1 MATAPTMARGGKG
14 QPPAGSQIRRP
25 SSLSNMEGYEGMM
38 VGMDVSSGPQGLAS
52 ALSEGQL
59 PTAMLEMQSEF
70 MDELGFQQDPVLR
83 KAPSDGPQEPAWLKP
98 LGSNWNKVALALLGL
113 CVALAVIALVL
124 YIEGSRLYREETGQL
139 ALSNALQQKSSQLW
153 DSLRLHP
160 GGSLCSDYQQMFT
173 HWLTAFC
180 RLANCTSQLC
190 HRLWSY
196 FDGSCYYFSRTA
208 EDWASGRQECIAQGA
223 ELLVIRSKREQFVA
237 GFDSRNAYWIGMRE
251 VPQNLSWVWVDGTP
265 LQDDLTFWERGYPT
279 GYFDYQLEVFGHCG
293 MLRRRAWVN
302 AACGARHRWI
312 CKRTS
317 EKLPFNL

>member
-1 MATAPTMARGGKG
+1 MSTIINQSQYRGR
-14 QPPAGSQIRRP
+14 GSVP
-25 SSLSNMEGYEGMM
+25 LNS
-38 VGMDVSSGPQGLAS
+38 VF
-52 ALSEGQL
+52 L
-59 PTAMLEMQSEF
+59 PCFT
-70 MDELGFQQDPVLR
+70 
-83 KAPSDGPQEPAWLKP
+83 EPAWLKP

-196 FDGSCYYFSRTA
+196 FDGSCYYFSRAA

-223 ELLVIRSKREQFVA
+223 ELLVIRSKREQVLN
-237 GFDSRNAYWIGMRE
+237 SR
-251 VPQNLSWVWVDGTP
+251 QNPSQLSP
-265 LQDDLTFWERGYPT
+265 L
-279 GYFDYQLEVFGHCG
+279 
-293 MLRRRAWVN
+293 
-302 AACGARHRWI
+302 
-312 CKRTS
+312 S
-317 EKLPFNL
+317 SNLIDIFQ